1 MTRLDVALV
10 ERGLVGSRSRA
21 ADLVKRGLVRVNGD
35 VVVEVARK
43 VSSGDVLTVPAAD
56 SERVSRAGEK
66 LAALLRRCEISV
78 SGWALDVGA
87 STGGFTQVLLA
98 AGASKVVALDV
109 GRGQLHPSLQQD
121 DRVVELSGVN
131 FRDVTRESLA
141 GAIGGEVAFD
151 FVTVDVSFISLT
163 QILPAVRAVAPD
175 AQVAALVKP
184 QFEVGRDGLDGRGV
198 VKSLALRNS
207 AVRAVV
213 ACAESLGYRVSGFMP
228 TPLRGE
234 RGNQEFMLWIS
245 PEGRRYPQQ

>member
-1 MTRLDVALV
+1 LTRLDVALV

-21 ADLVKRGLVRVNGD
+21 ADLVKRGLVRLNGD

-43 VSSGDVLTVPAAD
+43 VSPGDELTVPAAD

-66 LAALLRRCEISV
+66 LAALLRRYGISV

-109 GRGQLHPSLQQD
+109 GRGQLHPSLKQD
-121 DRVVELSGVN
+121 ARVVELSGVN

-141 GAIGGEVAFD
+141 AALGGEVSFD
-151 FVTVDVSFISLT
+151 VVTVDVSFISLT
-163 QILPAVRAVAPD
+163 QILPVVRAVAPD
-175 AQVAALVKP
+175 AQVAVLIKP

-213 ACAESLGYRVSGFMP
+213 ACAESLGYRVRGIMP

-245 PEGRRYPQQ
+245 PEGRRRI